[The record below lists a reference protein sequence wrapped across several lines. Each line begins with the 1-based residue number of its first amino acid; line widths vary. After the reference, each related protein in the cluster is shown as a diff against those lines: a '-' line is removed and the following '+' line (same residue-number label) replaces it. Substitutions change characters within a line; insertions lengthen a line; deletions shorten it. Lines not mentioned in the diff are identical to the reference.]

1 MTIMRRFYL
10 MLLLLPI
17 YFISLT
23 ASGNEAPYIYISPNP
38 SKVNIDLHSSNIDII
53 SLGENNVNYSI
64 TDILKKNTSL
74 SFSQSGGISSQ
85 NQLRMRGGEANH
97 VLVLI
102 DGIDV
107 NDAASG
113 SEYDFGQLFSYNIS
127 SIDILSGAFSNVHG
141 PDAVSGVVNIKTKNT
156 NSLNMAVGSNN
167 TNIKNYSIAGENK
180 RFQYGIDV
188 NLLSSKGTDDSGTSG
203 GRNRYE
209 SDNFRVNIKS
219 IEHDFTLLYF
229 DTYRQNDRT
238 AFGMLADSEY
248 ASTDINQIYSKY
260 SFQKS
265 INKYVFSKNEIQ
277 YSTNKNNDFAPTTG
291 LFSSLT
297 QSEKLKLKSSTSI
310 QLKEFFKSKYYP
322 TISIGLEHKK
332 INFTQLVADK
342 TYGDGDQMQG
352 EYSNSYSAEL
362 IYPLKNLQF
371 EFGLRKTTNQKFDNQ
386 NTHRFG
392 ITYKNKK
399 IFFNHSTAFKNP
411 TFTERYGYYA
421 GTFKGNSDLKPENV
435 RQYEIGYS
443 INTAKEK
450 FNISQTFYNA
460 KLKNEIN
467 GFTSHPEGGY
477 TAKNMDSNSYRK
489 GLETKVKYNINKYS
503 NAFISYN
510 YVDSTEYNSTSE
522 KQKSE
527 SRRPRNVLNINYD
540 NNFFNKLSMNSNIF
554 YSSKVKDTD
563 FSSYPYQNVYMNS
576 YFLLNTTMNYNVDSN
591 NKISLVFKNIFNRE
605 YNEVNG
611 YNSPGFEVLINYR
624 NSF

>member
-1 MTIMRRFYL
+1 MRRFYL
-10 MLLLLPI
+10 ILLLPI
-17 YFISLT
+17 YLISLIVS
-23 ASGNEAPYIYISPNP
+23 ANEAPYIYISPNP

-64 TDILKKNTSL
+64 TDILKNKTSL

-127 SIDILSGAFSNVHG
+127 NINILSGAFSNVHG

-156 NSLNMAVGSNN
+156 NSFNMAVGSNN
-167 TNIKNYSIAGENK
+167 TNIKNYSIAGENGK
-180 RFQYGIDV
+180 YQYGIDV
-188 NLLSSKGTDDSGTSG
+188 NLLSSSGTDDSGTSG

-229 DTYRQNDRT
+229 DTYRQNDRN
-238 AFGMLADSEY
+238 AYGMLEDSEY

-277 YSTNKNNDFAPTTG
+277 YSTNKNNDFAPATG
-291 LFSSLT
+291 LWSSLT
-297 QSEKLKLKSSTSI
+297 QSEKLKLKSNTSI
-310 QLKEFFKSKYYP
+310 QLKKNFRSKYNP

-342 TYGDGDQMQG
+342 TYGNGDQMQG
-352 EYSNSYSAEL
+352 EYSNSYSTEL
-362 IYPLKNLQF
+362 IYPFKNLQF

-392 ITYKNKK
+392 ITYKNKNKK

-421 GTFKGNSDLKPENV
+421 GTFKGNSNLKPESV

-443 INTAKEK
+443 INTTEEK
-450 FNISQTFYNA
+450 INISQTFYNA

-467 GFTSHPEGGY
+467 GLANHPEGGY
-477 TAKNMDSNSYRK
+477 TAKNMASNSYRK
-489 GLETKVKYNINKYS
+489 GLETKLKYNINKYS
-503 NAFISYN
+503 NASISYN

-527 SRRPRNVLNINYD
+527 LRRPKNILNFNYD
-540 NNFFNKLSMNSNIF
+540 NSFFNNLSISSNIF
-554 YSSKVKDTD
+554 YSSKIKDTD
-563 FSSYPYQNVYMNS
+563 FSSYPYQNVYINS
-576 YFLLNTTMNYNVDSN
+576 YFLFNTTMNYNVDSK

-624 NSF
+624 NNF